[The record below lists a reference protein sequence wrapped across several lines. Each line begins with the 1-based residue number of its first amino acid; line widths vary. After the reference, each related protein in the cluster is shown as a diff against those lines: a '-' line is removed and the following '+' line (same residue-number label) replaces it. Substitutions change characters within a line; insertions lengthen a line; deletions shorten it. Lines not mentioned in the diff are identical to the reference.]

1 MKKIKILALSS
12 VLASSLYSFE
22 QPNVDYISMSM
33 GGAGVAS
40 SYGAMSAY
48 KNPALLSSK
57 DNNRSVEIAID
68 LGVSV
73 NDYKLG
79 DDLYKIDDADVSWT
93 LDEIAGFRG
102 FREKVKQNAKSIV
115 SSLNDLSS
123 NNNYLALTPSVGF
136 AVKAGKFSLGIY
148 TMATAKLSA
157 IIDQNRLDYIFYDE
171 ENDQYI
177 QYDPYIGSYVES
189 DEETY
194 KAKSVEY
201 AMTKIG
207 TTYID
212 TKGIVLTEIPL
223 SYSDKF
229 EFGSSTFNYGVSFK
243 YMKGSTFKTRIL
255 FTDDNYDPMDELDK
269 SKVDT
274 TTFGVDLG
282 MLFRPSNGRFKLAL
296 VGKNL
301 NTPKFDTIDPNVQY
315 KLKPKVTTGVAYSI
329 SQTFDLAVDY
339 DITETED
346 VLLGRKS
353 QYVGGG
359 INFHPLSWF
368 SLRAGAKKN
377 LSDDENYEGVIYTA
391 GASFGL
397 KWLQIDAAVQASKNS
412 GNYDGQKI
420 PRYMKANLSLV
431 SKWN

>member
-33 GGAGVAS
+33 GGAGIAS

-57 DNNRSVEIAID
+57 DNNRSLEIGID
-68 LGVSV
+68 VGVGV
-73 NDYKLG
+73 YDYKVG
-79 DDLYKIDDADVSWT
+79 DDLYKIDDSDVSWT
-93 LDEIAGFRG
+93 LDEIANGKG
-102 FREKVKQNAKSIV
+102 SDEQVKNNATTII
-115 SSLNDLSS
+115 SSLDNLSS
-123 NNNYLALTPSVGF
+123 NIHYLALTPSAGL
-136 AVKAGKFSLGIY
+136 AVKRGKWSLAIY
-148 TMATAKLSA
+148 TMATAKLSP
-157 IIDQNRLDYIFYDE
+157 IIDKNRLEYIFYDE
-171 ENDQYI
+171 ANDAYVHYDQYTGE
-177 QYDPYIGSYVES
+177 YTES
-189 DEETY
+189 DEDTY
-194 KAKSVEY
+194 KARSVEY
-201 AMTKIG
+201 AMKKIE

-212 TKGIVLTEIPL
+212 VRGILLTEVPL
-223 SYSDKF
+223 SYSDRF
-229 EFGSSTFNYGVSFK
+229 ESGDTIVNYGVSFK

-269 SKVDT
+269 NKVDT

-282 MLFRPSNGRFKLAL
+282 MLVRPSDGRFKLAI

-301 NTPKFDTIDPNVQY
+301 NTPKFDTIDPGVEY
-315 KLKPKVTTGVAYSI
+315 KLKPKVTAGIAYSI
-329 SQTFDLAVDY
+329 SERFDFAMDC
-339 DITETED
+339 DMTETED
-346 VLLGRKS
+346 ILLGRKS

-377 LSDDENYEGVIYTA
+377 LSDDYEGMVYTA

-397 KWLQIDAAVQASKNS
+397 KWLQIDAAVQASENS
-412 GNYDGQKI
+412 GEYDGEKI

-431 SKWN
+431 SKWK